1 MEEKTSSKSWL
12 SKNKFT
18 VVIALVLIALALL
31 ITVLLINK
39 SPKRSISAYC
49 SEYKTQ
55 KSIIAKSGGETY
67 SSAVFNESSSDT
79 DVFVTAYGKLAKVV
93 PSDVQRD
100 VETLDSVYRKIAD
113 DPTQAMSASLSGL
126 SAEDSVAKWTKSHCD

>member
-1 MEEKTSSKSWL
+1 MAEKTSSKSGF
-12 SKNKFT
+12 SKNKST

-31 ITVLLINK
+31 ITAWLINK

-79 DVFVTAYGKLAKVV
+79 NIFVTAYGQLAKVA
-93 PSDVQRD
+93 PSDIQKD
-100 VETLDSVYRKIAD
+100 VETLDSIYKKIAD
-113 DPTQAMSASLSGL
+113 DPSEAMSASLSGL
-126 SAEDSVAKWTKSHCD
+126 SAEDSVAKWTKGHCN